1 MQDLFTRPVQVL
13 CESRALMPKVIT
25 KIEPQATKLKYR
37 PDIDGLRALAVI
49 LVVLDHLKVRLFA
62 GGYIGV
68 DVFFVIS
75 GYLISSVIL
84 NDLLAGKFSV
94 VGFYERRVRRIF
106 PALLFMLL
114 FTSVVVGV
122 FYLPIEV
129 EAFAG
134 SLLAALFSVSNFY
147 FWHQS
152 GYFDALGSLKPL
164 VHTWS
169 LAVEEQFYIFF
180 PLFLVAVRRWFPDKI
195 KQAVLIVTIVTFV
208 MACFWVQRDPTA
220 TFYFAPLRAWELL
233 IGTIISQRYLP
244 SITGRVGRNLASTV
258 GMLLVIVS
266 AISYT
271 DNTTFPGLA
280 ALPPCIGAALI
291 IAAGETGPSI
301 CGNILALRPVV
312 FIGLISYSLYLWHW
326 PILVFNGRNTLF
338 LNGLFGERIAKV
350 VLISASIIA
359 ATLSWALIETPF
371 RKGRL
376 RPGRRTLFLVTGA
389 AVGIIALIGISMIG
403 LRGLPARFPREALQV
418 SAYTN
423 YDPAP
428 AFRQGVCF
436 LVPENTFADFRP
448 SVCLRDD
455 SNRKQY
461 LLLGDSLGAQ
471 LYAGLSTVFTEINI
485 SQATSASCL
494 PFVTTP
500 SVPKMYA
507 SNCGNVSRYIY
518 GDYLVHHPDFDL
530 ALPDVLALS
539 LRERSPEVIERHLGP
554 ANWQLDRKMALIVR
568 QEWKVPYI
576 SAYEDFCVPIGQDA
590 SHLRTLNISNCRF
603 FAAPGVPIAFD
614 SHHLTAAGSV
624 TYASLTR
631 ARAQLP

>member
-1 MQDLFTRPVQVL
+1 
-13 CESRALMPKVIT
+13 
-25 KIEPQATKLKYR
+25 
-37 PDIDGLRALAVI
+37 
-49 LVVLDHLKVRLFA
+49 
-62 GGYIGV
+62 
-68 DVFFVIS
+68 
-75 GYLISSVIL
+75 
-84 NDLLAGKFSV
+84 
-94 VGFYERRVRRIF
+94 
-106 PALLFMLL
+106 
-114 FTSVVVGV
+114 
-122 FYLPIEV
+122 
-129 EAFAG
+129 
-134 SLLAALFSVSNFY
+134 
-147 FWHQS
+147 
-152 GYFDALGSLKPL
+152 
-164 VHTWS
+164 
-169 LAVEEQFYIFF
+169 
-180 PLFLVAVRRWFPDKI
+180 
-195 KQAVLIVTIVTFV
+195 
-208 MACFWVQRDPTA
+208 
-220 TFYFAPLRAWELL
+220 
-233 IGTIISQRYLP
+233 
-244 SITGRVGRNLASTV
+244 
-258 GMLLVIVS
+258 MLLVIVS

-338 LNGLFGERIAKV
+338 LNGHFGERIAKV

-403 LRGLPARFPREALQV
+403 LRGLPARFPPEALQV

-455 SNRKQY
+455 STRKQY

-518 GDYLVHHPDFDL
+518 GDYLVHHPVNTVLLAGGWKEGDLSELHRTVVWIQQHGMKVIVFGPVFDFDL